1 VLDER
6 DGVLKF
12 ERGSFIDDNARALY
26 VVRGTHAVRVPVVLG
41 PASVTE
47 IEVMRGLAAGDEVVI
62 SDMRDAGH
70 AAAVA
75 IAN

>member
-1 VLDER
+1 
-6 DGVLKF
+6 
-12 ERGSFIDDNARALY
+12 
-26 VVRGTHAVRVPVVLG
+26 
-41 PASVTE
+41 
-47 IEVMRGLAAGDEVVI
+47 VMRGLAAGDEVVI